1 MSDGVSKRGGARPNA
16 GRKPK
21 PKVEPVG
28 DKSAAARVIAAL
40 ERASDDPRTWAALP
54 PEIRGWAP
62 LWFAQ
67 DLRVR
72 LDTRK
77 YLYDKRDGK
86 AVHTVNHLHD
96 KPLDV
101 NVNISI
107 AEVVRK
113 VRERKEQYERSR

>member
-1 MSDGVSKRGGARPNA
+1 MPLVLGMGPVGKGGARPGA

-21 PKVEPVG
+21 PKVESVI
-28 DKSAAARVIAAL
+28 DRSAAAKLLVLLNTDAKPNEPA
-40 ERASDDPRTWAALP
+40 EVM
-54 PEIRGWAP
+54 GWRE
-62 LWFAQ
+62 LWNAQ

-96 KPLDV
+96 KP
-101 NVNISI
+101 I
-107 AEVVRK
+107 EVTHTFKLSDEIREA
-113 VRERKEQYERSR
+113 RERALRK

>member
-1 MSDGVSKRGGARPNA
+1 VSKGGARPGA

-28 DKSAAARVIAAL
+28 DKSAAAHLLVLLNGDAKAFESKEAA
-40 ERASDDPRTWAALP
+40 
-54 PEIRGWAP
+54 GWRE
-62 LWFAQ
+62 LWNAQ

-96 KPLDV
+96 KP
-101 NVNISI
+101 I
-107 AEVVRK
+107 EVTHTFKLSDEIREA
-113 VRERKEQYERSR
+113 RERAAKK

>member
-1 MSDGVSKRGGARPNA
+1 MSDGVSKRGGARPGA
-16 GRKPK
+16 GRRPK
-21 PKVEPVG
+21 PKVESVV
-28 DKSAAARVIAAL
+28 DKSAAAKLIALLNAPAKTD
-40 ERASDDPRTWAALP
+40 EPV
-54 PEIRGWAP
+54 EIKGWRD
-62 LWFAQ
+62 LWNAQ

-96 KPLDV
+96 KPIEM
-101 NVNISI
+101 NVNLSI

>member
-1 MSDGVSKRGGARPNA
+1 MPQGGHRPGA

-21 PKVEPVG
+21 PKVESVV
-28 DKSAAARVIAAL
+28 DKNAAAKLLDALNSPAKPKESEEIASWRALWSAA
-40 ERASDDPRTWAALP
+40 
-54 PEIRGWAP
+54 
-62 LWFAQ
+62 

-96 KPLDV
+96 KPIEV
-101 NVNISI
+101 NVTHTLS
-107 AEVVRK
+107 EVIQKARK
-113 VRERKEQYERSR
+113 RAAGK